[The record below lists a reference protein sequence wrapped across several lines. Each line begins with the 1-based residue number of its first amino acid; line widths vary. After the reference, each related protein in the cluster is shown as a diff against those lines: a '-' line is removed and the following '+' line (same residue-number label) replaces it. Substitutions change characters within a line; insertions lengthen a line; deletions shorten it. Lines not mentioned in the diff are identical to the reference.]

1 MMSIVQTPK
10 QIAAPQLANKTCL
23 IAGASGAIGLAV
35 AKLFHH
41 EGANLALTYF
51 SQKPGSDWH
60 RSGPNSGPGAGPS
73 RVLEIPLDICNKEDL
88 NAAVQSVVERFGT
101 VDVLVNCAGVL
112 GPIGPTVTV
121 SMDAWVEAVE
131 INLMGSFYLTRA
143 VLPLMLERNKG
154 KIIYFSGGGAA
165 YARPFLTA
173 YGASKAALVR
183 FTESLAEE
191 VVEAHVDV
199 NIIAPGP
206 VNSRMWNQM
215 RSSAASAGPKALSE
229 IKNMEETGGVSAQ
242 RAAELAVFLAS
253 ERSNG
258 LTGRLISA
266 IHDDWKVFDQ
276 RIPDIM
282 RSEAGTLRRIPL
294 NKAG

>member
-1 MMSIVQTPK
+1 
-10 QIAAPQLANKTCL
+10 
-23 IAGASGAIGLAV
+23 
-35 AKLFHH
+35 
-41 EGANLALTYF
+41 
-51 SQKPGSDWH
+51 
-60 RSGPNSGPGAGPS
+60 
-73 RVLEIPLDICNKEDL
+73 
-88 NAAVQSVVERFGT
+88 
-101 VDVLVNCAGVL
+101 
-112 GPIGPTVTV
+112 
-121 SMDAWVEAVE
+121 
-131 INLMGSFYLTRA
+131 MGSFYLTRA

>member
-1 MMSIVQTPK
+1 MTSIVQSPK
-10 QIAAPQLANKTCL
+10 EAASPQLVNKTCL

-35 AKLFHH
+35 AKLFHE

-51 SQKPGSDWH
+51 SQKPGNEWH
-60 RSGPNSGPGAGPS
+60 ISEHSLGPS
-73 RVLEIPLDICNKEDL
+73 RVLEIPLDIRQKEGV
-88 NAAVQSVVERFGT
+88 NAAVKNVIDRFGT
-101 VDVLVNCAGVL
+101 IDVLVNCAGVL

-121 SMDAWVEAVE
+121 PMDAWVETVE
-131 INLMGSFYLTRA
+131 INLLGSFRLTRA
-143 VLPLMLERNKG
+143 VLPLMLERKQG

-191 VVEAHVDV
+191 VVESHVDV

-206 VNSRMWNQM
+206 VNSRMWSQM
-215 RSSAASAGPKALSE
+215 RSSAATAGPKALSE
-229 IKNMEETGGVSAQ
+229 IKNMEETGGVSAG

-253 ERSNG
+253 ERSDG

-276 RIPDIM
+276 RIPEIM